1 VTKLLKNKKEILRE
15 FNKEKYLSFIN
26 KMNEKKKKNF
36 DSLNQ
41 VDSMLYG
48 KKFTNDKL
56 KKIKDLI
63 LSYIVK
69 HTTRKQT
76 IVEIG
81 CGYGSIGLDLIQNH
95 KFKKNKFIFLDISH
109 NATKLLKIIS
119 KNLKISKQ
127 QFQTGYIDIYN
138 CSIDKKIDV
147 PNNSLFFSH
156 SSMHY
161 KKKHNDKFISFL
173 CNLKFKDILFFEPI
187 FEHNLKKKTTIN
199 YLKKNNYSEN
209 LLNTLQNSKKI
220 KITFEKKNIYKIKLL
235 PYSLIVIKK
244 N

>member
-1 VTKLLKNKKEILRE
+1 MTKFLKNKKEILRE

-26 KMNEKKKKNF
+26 KIDEKKKNL
-36 DSLNQ
+36 DTLNQ
-41 VDSMLYG
+41 VDGMLYG
-48 KKFTNDKL
+48 EKFTNNNL
-56 KKIKDLI
+56 KKIKNLI
-63 LSYIVK
+63 SSYIAK
-69 HTTRKQT
+69 HTTRNQT

-81 CGYGSIGLDLIQNH
+81 CGYGSMGLDLIQNH
-95 KFKKNKFIFLDISH
+95 KFKKNKFIFLDISY

-119 KNLKISKQ
+119 KNLKISNR

-138 CSIDKKIDV
+138 CSIDKKIDI
-147 PNNSLFFSH
+147 PNDCLFFSH

-161 KKKHNDKFISFL
+161 KKKHNDRFISFL
-173 CNLKFKDILFFEPI
+173 CNFKFKNILFFEPI
-187 FEHNLKKKTTIN
+187 FEHNLKIKETIN

-209 LLNTLQNSKKI
+209 ILSTLQNSKKI
-220 KITFEKKNIYKIKLL
+220 KITFERKNIYKIKSL